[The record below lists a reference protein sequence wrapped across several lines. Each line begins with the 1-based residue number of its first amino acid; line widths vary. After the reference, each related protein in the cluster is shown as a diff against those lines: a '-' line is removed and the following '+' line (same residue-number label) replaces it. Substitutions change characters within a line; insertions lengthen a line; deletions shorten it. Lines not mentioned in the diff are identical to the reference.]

1 MATSGTGGTGRYAQP
16 DLTSIVDKS
25 GRPTAGKV
33 KNQDEFM
40 QEMRDNYDRARQRDH
55 ENIIEAYLDLG
66 FRGGD
71 AQWDATALNERQ
83 SERRPCM
90 IINLIPQFIR
100 QVTGEQRQM
109 RPAIKVVGVDNK
121 SDIKTAEA
129 MEGLIRYIERRSDAQ
144 DAYNKGAEQQ
154 VTAGIGHWRV
164 TSEYASDSTFEQE
177 LSVRAIDD
185 GISVLWDPDA
195 TKPSREDAN
204 FCFVPVDMSR
214 KKFETLYP
222 GKTADDMNTH
232 DYQWRTEWATD
243 DHVRVSEYWKKRPIT
258 KKLALLPDG
267 STVDLDTIKD
277 PLQLAQIQSQA
288 EIREREGHEIVRWL
302 VSLTEILEDEQI
314 SPGRYIPIVPCFGEE
329 VRIGRRLIRH
339 GMVRFMRDPQRI
351 YNYYA
356 SAEVEV
362 TAMQPKAPFMG
373 TEINFADTLDMWQT
387 ANTKNYPFLIYR
399 PDPQT
404 QGKPPER
411 VAPPVS
417 SQGILEG
424 IARAEQDMWRVTGI
438 YPPSLGQQSNE
449 TSGKAVSL
457 RQGEGDTGTFVYID
471 NWIRSIRHT
480 GTILVDMIP
489 HIYDSQRQIRILRE
503 DGRVEPI
510 NINQP
515 TRQIQGLDIIT
526 KIEND
531 LTVGSYQ
538 VQVEVGPTFATR
550 REEAKQGMIT
560 LLQTIPQFG
569 PLLMD
574 LVAQAQDW
582 PLAEVIADR
591 AKLLLPPNLLM
602 AEMLR
607 DQGVPEEQIRMIML
621 KQAMQPQPDPKQEV
635 EKAKTEHEQLKT
647 KHEGVRLQRDI
658 VKGQM
663 EQQRAQ
669 TEMAVDQAE
678 AGQKM
683 QHARHQMNADALE
696 RNHDIIM
703 KRMDQQMA
711 MIKLITEQM
720 KMFHAPK
727 NGQQSDS
734 Y

>member
-1 MATSGTGGTGRYAQP
+1 MSSGTGGTQRSSTP
-16 DLTSIVDKS
+16 EMTSITDVS
-25 GRPTAGKV
+25 GRPTSETEFKV
-33 KNQDEFM
+33 KNQTEFM

-90 IINLIPQFIR
+90 IINLIPQFVR

-109 RPAIKVVGVDNK
+109 KPSVKVVGVDDK
-121 SDIKTAEA
+121 SDPKTAQA
-129 MEGLIRYIERRSDAQ
+129 MEGLIRYIENRSDAQ
-144 DAYNKGAEQQ
+144 DAYNKGGEQQ
-154 VTAGIGHWRV
+154 VVAGIGHWRV
-164 TSEYASDSTFEQE
+164 DREYAGDSTFDQE
-177 LSVRAIDD
+177 LGIRAIED

-214 KKFETLYP
+214 KKFETLYR

-243 DHVRVSEYWKKRPIT
+243 DHVRVSEYWIKRPIS

-267 STVDLDTIKD
+267 ETIDLATIKD
-277 PLQLAQIQSQA
+277 PLQLAQIQAQA
-288 EIREREGHEIVRWL
+288 RIEERPSHEIVRYL
-302 VSLTEILEDEQI
+302 VSLTEVLEGEQI
-314 SPGRYIPIVPCFGEE
+314 SPGRYIPIVPVFGEE

-373 TEINFADTLDMWQT
+373 TELNFADTLDMWQT

-399 PDPQT
+399 PDPASG
-404 QGKPPER
+404 GKPPDR

-424 IARAEQDMWRVTGI
+424 IARAEQDLWRVTGI
-438 YPPSLGQQSNE
+438 YPPSLGQQGNE
-449 TSGKAVSL
+449 TSGKAITA
-457 RQGEGDTGTFVYID
+457 RQGEGDTGTFVYVD
-471 NWIRSIRHT
+471 NWVRAIRHT
-480 GTILVDMIP
+480 GKVLIDMIP
-489 HIYDSQRQIRILRE
+489 HVYDTARQIRILRE
-503 DGRVEPI
+503 DGKVEPV

-515 TRQIQGLDIIT
+515 SRQMQGLDIVT

-531 LTVGSYQ
+531 LTVGSYD
-538 VQVEVGPTFATR
+538 VVVEVGPTFATR
-550 REEAKQGMIT
+550 REEAKQGMIM
-560 LLQTIPQFG
+560 LLQTIPQLG
-569 PLLMD
+569 PFLLD

-591 AKLLLPPNLLM
+591 AKMMLPPPLLM
-602 AEMLR
+602 AEIMR
-607 DQGVPEEQIRMIML
+607 EQGIPEEQIRL
-621 KQAMQPQPDPKQEV
+621 QLLQTLMQPKPDPKMIEAQAKAQEV
-635 EKAKTEHEQLKT
+635 QSSAKLDQVKT
-647 KHEGVRLQRDI
+647 MHEGVRIKHDI
-658 VKGQM
+658 VKTQLDEQRSRSEMVGDQM
-663 EQQRAQ
+663 DRN
-669 TEMAVDQAE
+669 
-678 AGQKM
+678 
-683 QHARHQMNADALE
+683 HQMV
-696 RNHDIIM
+696 M
-703 KRMDQQMA
+703 KRMDQQMQL
-711 MIKLITEQM
+711 IKLMQEEM
-720 KMFHAPK
+720 KLFTAHQGK
-727 NGQQSDS
+727 NGQAQSDS